1 MPSGISNTGIEAAE
15 FERRLPEM
23 VGRALRDSCTRPTHA
38 RRTLTR

>member
-23 VGRALRDSCTRPTHA
+23 VGAARQLYPDQPTRAGR
-38 RRTLTR
+38 